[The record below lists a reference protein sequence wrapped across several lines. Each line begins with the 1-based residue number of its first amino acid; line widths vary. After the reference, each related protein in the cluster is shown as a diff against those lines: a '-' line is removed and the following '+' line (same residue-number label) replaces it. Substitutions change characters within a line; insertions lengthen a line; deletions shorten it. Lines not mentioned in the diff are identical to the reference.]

1 MQPYFE
7 YNRLRLSFIATNI
20 LNLEMLLNSEEIA
33 FNSAIGCLALL
44 VHFMRQEESN
54 FAQSLL
60 PTVLFSVALAFFA
73 SVIAMGCYYLL
84 THFFMELRT

>member
-44 VHFMRQEESN
+44 ALKVLLNATQEVN
-54 FAQSLL
+54 F
-60 PTVLFSVALAFFA
+60 
-73 SVIAMGCYYLL
+73 
-84 THFFMELRT
+84 LRS